1 MRSLQQA
8 ADLVGSFR
16 QVSVDQASA
25 QRRRFDLARA
35 CHEIVATLMNKVRIA
50 GHTLVLDVPDGIWM
64 DSYPGPLGQVLI
76 NFVNN
81 ALLHAFDEPGAGG
94 GTMRLS
100 AELLDQH
107 WVRIAF
113 ADNGRGIPPEHLA
126 RVFDPFFTTR
136 MGQGGTGLGL
146 NIAHTIVTSLLKG
159 SIRVDSTPGKG
170 TVFTLEL
177 PLRAAEA
184 RSVAADEER
193 KMHA

>member
-1 MRSLQQA
+1 MRSLHQA
-8 ADLVGSFR
+8 ADLVNSFR

-35 CHEIVATLMNKVRIA
+35 CQEIVATIMNKVRLA
-50 GHTLVLDVPDGIWM
+50 GHALELDVPAGIVM

-81 ALLHAFDEPGAGG
+81 ALLHAFEGPG

-100 AELLDQH
+100 AAPLDGD

-113 ADNGRGIPPEHLA
+113 RDDGRGIAPEHLA

-146 NIAHTIVTSLLKG
+146 NIAHTIATSLLNG
-159 SIRVDSTPGKG
+159 AIRVESAPGEG
-170 TVFTLEL
+170 TVFILEL

-184 RSVAADEER
+184 RPATSIKER
-193 KMHA
+193 KVHA